1 MIHYPGLPGINYLPR
16 SQDTGRKGV
25 LKKKGEIL
33 RVQMGRA
40 SKKGGKSY
48 AE

>member
-1 MIHYPGLPGINYLPR
+1 MIHYPGLPGINYLSR

-33 RVQMGRA
+33 R
-40 SKKGGKSY
+40 SKWDARQKKEGIHG
-48 AE
+48 